1 MKDSERS
8 GLLWMLAGFSTLSVG
23 DAIVKGMAGMWPAP
37 AMAATRY
44 VIAAVVMAGI
54 LTAREG
60 PRALIMPRPELQW
73 VRGIAV
79 SASAIGMFMGVGLM
93 PLERKTR
100 EGVRVEPLVDPP
112 VILTAYAVTRRGRS
126 SWPPLRLVLDRLTA
140 YR

>member
-1 MKDSERS
+1 MKLENVV
-8 GLLWMLAGFSTLSVG
+8 GLVGGISALAGCFLPLVSNENGTFMVAQAGGLSFLLYVLAALGILASLAGFTPRITHQIDSLDLVELLILSG
-23 DAIVKGMAGMWPAP
+23 
-37 AMAATRY
+37 Y
-44 VIAAVVMAGI
+44 
-54 LTAREG
+54 
-60 PRALIMPRPELQW
+60 
-73 VRGIAV
+73 
-79 SASAIGMFMGVGLM
+79 GVGLM